1 MKIKDIMS
9 TKVITVYP
17 KTELTEVSYL
27 LFSNRFH
34 GIPVI
39 NEGKQV
45 VGIITEDDFFLKD
58 FNALFLPSYIK
69 FLQEKKDGRNLS
81 DDIKQKIEKLSL
93 LKASDIMSENCITV
107 SQETGID
114 EMMEIIKKTKFTTFP
129 VINNKEKI
137 IGIVTLSDILGIV
150 KKGSR
155 EMSQAIEN
163 KQAKLGK
170 LASEIS
176 YIWDNKIE
184 LISKQKVQTW
194 KGILFVSIV
203 AIIGLAIVIAFILS

>member
-9 TKVITVYP
+9 TQVISASP
-17 KTELTEVSYL
+17 NTELTEVSYL
-27 LFSNRFH
+27 IFSNRFH

-39 NEGKQV
+39 DEGEKV
-45 VGIITEDDFFLKD
+45 VGIITEDDFFIKD
-58 FNALFLPSYIK
+58 FNSLFLPSYIK

-81 DDIKQKIEKLSL
+81 DDIKQKIEKLSR

-129 VINNKEKI
+129 VVDSAGKI
-137 IGIVTLSDILGIV
+137 IGITTLSDILGIV

-155 EMSQAIEN
+155 EMSQALEN

-194 KGILFVSIV
+194 KGIAFVSVV
-203 AIIGLAIVIAFILS
+203 AVIGLIIVIAVILS

>member
-1 MKIKDIMS
+1 MS
-9 TKVITVYP
+9 TQVISASP
-17 KTELTEVSYL
+17 NTELTEVSYL
-27 LFSNRFH
+27 IFSNRFH

-39 NEGKQV
+39 DEGEKV
-45 VGIITEDDFFLKD
+45 VGIITEDDFFIKD
-58 FNALFLPSYIK
+58 FNSLFLPSYIK

-81 DDIKQKIEKLSL
+81 DDIKQKIEKLSR

-129 VINNKEKI
+129 VVDSAGKI
-137 IGIVTLSDILGIV
+137 IGITTLSDILGIV

-155 EMSQAIEN
+155 EMSQALEN

-194 KGILFVSIV
+194 KGIAFVSVV
-203 AIIGLAIVIAFILS
+203 AVIGLIIVIAVILS